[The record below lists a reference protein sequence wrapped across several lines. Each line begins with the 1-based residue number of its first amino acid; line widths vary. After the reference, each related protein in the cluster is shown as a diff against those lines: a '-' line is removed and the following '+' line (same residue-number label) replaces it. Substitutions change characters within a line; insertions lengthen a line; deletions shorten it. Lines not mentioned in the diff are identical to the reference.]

1 LSGEKNQLLDQI
13 GLCLQH
19 GLGKKGGL
27 KNVSLKRGEMGWG
40 NCCSNKKREG
50 EIFPHPRLKVINLC
64 LASLK
69 ALSSEK
75 KISLKKSKKSNKIG
89 KNFFYGNDAFKCSEH
104 RNYIMMN
111 LCQKGMTKS
120 NM

>member
-1 LSGEKNQLLDQI
+1 MFKGQQFVESKTCGGKNQLFDQI

-19 GLGKKGGL
+19 GLGEKGGL
-27 KNVSLKRGEMGWG
+27 KNVSLKRGERGWG
-40 NCCSNKKREG
+40 NSCSNKKREGG

-75 KISLKKSKKSNKIG
+75 KSASKRARNQIKLERI
-89 KNFFYGNDAFKCSEH
+89 FFTVMMLLNVV
-104 RNYIMMN
+104 NIMD
-111 LCQKGMTKS
+111 L
-120 NM
+120 